1 MGRNTRRIANKPGV
15 KRNMVQVMEG
25 KGVKSEVVGEN
36 DNGLYSEEE
45 V

>member
-1 MGRNTRRIANKPGV
+1 MGRNTRRIAKKPGV

-25 KGVKSEVVGEN
+25 KSEVVGDN